1 VRYYPIPRYPAVTR
15 DLAVIVN
22 ADVPTGEL
30 EEGIRESAGE
40 LLESVT
46 LFDVFVSEKIGEGK
60 KSVAYS
66 LVYRASDRTL
76 TDEEVNEAHERVV
89 RYLEDVFGASLRQ

>member
-1 VRYYPIPRYPAVTR
+1 
-15 DLAVIVN
+15 
-22 ADVPTGEL
+22 
-30 EEGIRESAGE
+30 
-40 LLESVT
+40 